1 MISNDVVTMNEF
13 RIAETSSGG
22 RVNGGMSV
30 RAAFGLLFFT
40 LAVVNLGCGSNSAS
54 ESQIAGGEGALGRG
68 TAAFDQKDFVTAEKE
83 LAAAVMAGVLQPDL
97 LEIAQRTRARC
108 LIELDRC
115 DEAELLLAELEQ
127 GAAEMDQVW
136 LVRAEMS
143 LKLGDRSAAQSAFD
157 EAKKLNGK
165 LKAPV
170 GL

>member
-1 MISNDVVTMNEF
+1 MKTE
-13 RIAETSSGG
+13 SGG

-40 LAVVNLGCGSNSAS
+40 LAVVISGCGSDSAS

-68 TAAFDQKDFVTAEKE
+68 TAAFEQKDFITAEKE
-83 LAAAVMAGVLQPDL
+83 LSAAVMAGVLQPDL

-127 GAAEMDQVW
+127 GAAELDQVW

-143 LKLGDRSAAQSAFD
+143 LKLGDRSAAQSAYD
-157 EAKKLNGK
+157 QAKKLNNK
-165 LKAPV
+165 LKPPV